1 MVNVLFSAGGDLW
14 SEYEG
19 PLTSA
24 FDQSG
29 IEAKLTP
36 HAPPEE
42 VDYIVFAPN
51 GPVQDFTPFTRVK
64 AVLGLW
70 AGVENMVVNKTLTQ
84 PLARMVDPGLAKGM
98 AEWVTGHVLR
108 YHLGLDADI
117 LNPAHEWVPR
127 VPALAEERTVAVL
140 GVGELGNCV
149 GNALNGLGFNVVG
162 WSRRAKPGSAFPV
175 NTGSDGLRDTLGIA
189 DFVVLLLPLTA
200 ATRNILDK
208 NAFAG
213 MKKGCVLLNPGRGPL
228 IDDEAL
234 LIALDDGT
242 VSFATLDVFR
252 QEPLPTGHAFWSHP
266 KITVTPH
273 IASATRPGTAALVIA
288 ENIRRCEAGLPLLHL
303 VDRDAGY

>member
-98 AEWVTGHVLR
+98 AE
-108 YHLGLDADI
+108 
-117 LNPAHEWVPR
+117 
-127 VPALAEERTVAVL
+127 
-140 GVGELGNCV
+140 
-149 GNALNGLGFNVVG
+149 
-162 WSRRAKPGSAFPV
+162 
-175 NTGSDGLRDTLGIA
+175 
-189 DFVVLLLPLTA
+189 
-200 ATRNILDK
+200 
-208 NAFAG
+208 
-213 MKKGCVLLNPGRGPL
+213 
-228 IDDEAL
+228 
-234 LIALDDGT
+234 
-242 VSFATLDVFR
+242 
-252 QEPLPTGHAFWSHP
+252 
-266 KITVTPH
+266 
-273 IASATRPGTAALVIA
+273 
-288 ENIRRCEAGLPLLHL
+288 
-303 VDRDAGY
+303 